1 MKFLISII
9 LMILSTQLDL
19 EVEYITIP
27 STSTSNTFYLIV
39 FSSTD
44 QIKNRWTESKFRCF

>member
-44 QIKNRWTESKFRCF
+44 QIKNRWTESKFRYF

>member
-1 MKFLISII
+1 
-9 LMILSTQLDL
+9 MILSTQLDL

-44 QIKNRWTESKFRCF
+44 QIKNR